1 MSNRAIN
8 CNLIGSK
15 SLLLYCANSLI
26 KIGIPINGV
35 LSDDPDVKQWMDS
48 RDIPCFALNQKE
60 KLIEMGQVDYVFSI
74 SHLAITPASI
84 IQLARQHAINVHDGL
99 LPDFAGPN
107 ATTRA
112 IHQQRDE
119 HGISWHEMTENI
131 GCGGVFLSK
140 RFGLDNDETVFT
152 LNAKC
157 YDAAMGSFNGLIE
170 QIQQGTLT
178 VQAHGAPERFSTA
191 QYYRPEHA
199 ACLDF
204 KQSASSLNAQVR
216 GINFESY
223 ANNIGLMRLYTPEAS
238 YFVRRCEVS
247 DTASD
252 LPAGTLISTTPA
264 LEISTQDQDLRI
276 TELIDAQGNMVTA
289 EQFAQQT
296 NIDRGKQLAEID
308 ADTAHHIDKINH
320 QAAKAETYWLERL
333 NQLEPLEI
341 PYVESRSVEQSQSVN
356 RKAQTM
362 ALPASL
368 NEQDFIHSLALY
380 MARISKK
387 SCFDIA
393 YIHHVEND
401 TRYDQFFE
409 SCLPLRLKLND
420 ELSVKDSRKL
430 FLQQL
435 EEFQNKP
442 GYNTDL
448 PLRQPSWSEQLD
460 KHHAQSLDMALL
472 RGKAQ
477 INDPAAACMSA
488 PLILQLDNG
497 QCHWHYDNHAYSDTS
512 IERMMA
518 QLQVMLDAMQQDD
531 NARVVA
537 LPVIPDIEQQ
547 RLLTRWNETELSY
560 DQNICVHQL
569 FEQQVEKTP
578 DAIALTYLDEHLSYK
593 ELNQQSNRLAHYL
606 ISQGVTAD
614 TMVGVLCQRSPH
626 MLISMLAILKAGG
639 AYLPLDPEYPLD
651 RLSYMMEDCR
661 VKLVLSESDQR
672 AFLTGRTVA
681 GSDLSVVYLDEN
693 PEILKSQNESNP
705 ENEISSSNLSY
716 IIYTSGS
723 TGKPK
728 GVMVEHRNVVNF
740 IFAMDQSLR
749 HDIEKPGVWLA
760 ETSIS
765 FDISVL
771 ELFWTLARGFQIIL
785 HTDADRKSARKAHT
799 RYPNQDIDF
808 SLFYWNISNE
818 ESEQAPDKY
827 RLLMESAQ
835 FGDKNNFKAVWMP
848 ERHFHAFGGLFPN
861 PAITAAAV
869 ASVTK
874 NIHLRAGSC
883 VVPLHS
889 PIRIAE
895 EWAVVD
901 NISGGRVGMAV
912 APGWQP
918 QDFVIKPENHKNAKQ
933 IMFDNTNIIKKLWRG
948 ETVEFESPTGPAD
961 IRTLPRPLQKELP
974 VWVTTAGNPETYAA
988 AAREGNN
995 VLTHLLGQA
1004 TEELGEKIAVY
1015 RQIWKECGHPGEGHV
1030 TVMLHT
1036 LVGPDDAQIK
1046 ELAREPMK
1054 RYLKTAVGLVKAA
1067 AWHFPA
1073 FKDLSD
1079 TSNNDMDNYFDSLSE
1094 QDLDDLLE
1102 FAFERYFE
1110 HSGLF
1115 GSVDKCIEMVDSL
1128 KEIGVD
1134 EVAALIDF
1142 GLDTNTA
1149 LDHLSHLNQLRS
1161 LCQKQTE
1168 MQDNENHQ
1176 QDQSIPALLER
1187 YNVSHFQCTPTR
1199 AAMLSADPAAREC
1212 LKKIN
1217 CMMVGGEA
1225 FPLPLANDLQQLIPG
1240 RLINMYGPTECT
1252 IWSSTYNIMEQLDKV
1267 SIGRPIGNTQLYI
1280 VDEKLRPVPEGVAGE
1295 LLIAG
1300 DGVVRG
1306 YFERPELNEER
1317 FVADPY
1323 SKNDNAR
1330 MYRTGDLVRYRHDG
1344 LIDYLGRM
1352 DNQVKIFGYRIELG
1366 EIEAQILQHPDVY
1379 EAAVI
1384 LYSKSAND
1392 KRLIAYMSAKAGA
1405 KLDTESIQTFVQKDL
1420 PHFMR
1425 PGVYIHLDKLPLT
1438 PNGKIDRNALPEP
1451 DQQNRQT
1458 KQAEYIQPENDLQ
1471 KTIADIWQGTLG
1483 VHDIGMSDNFFDLGG
1498 HSLLVIEVLGKLR
1511 EVIEKPIKMTDMFR
1525 FPTIAQL
1532 SDFLAAENEDP
1543 NAKLAGS
1550 KDRAAARKNA
1560 IGRRRKNKN

>member
-1 MSNRAIN
+1 MSTKAVN
-8 CNLIGSK
+8 CNLIGSR
-15 SLLLYCANSLI
+15 SLLLHCANSLI
-26 KIGIPINGV
+26 NNDISINGV
-35 LSDDPDVKQWMDS
+35 LTDDSDVKKWMAS
-48 RDIPCFALNQKE
+48 QNIPCFDLNQTE
-60 KLIEMGQVDYVFSI
+60 KLIELGQVDYVFSI
-74 SHLAITPASI
+74 SHLAITPGSI
-84 IQLARQHAINVHDGL
+84 TNLARQHAINVHDGL
-99 LPDFAGPN
+99 LPHFAGPN

-112 IHQQRDE
+112 IHEQHKE
-119 HGISWHEMTENI
+119 HAICWHEMTGDI
-131 GCGGVFLSK
+131 ACGGVFLSQN
-140 RFGLDNDETVFT
+140 FDLDQDETAFT

-157 YDAAMGSFNGLIE
+157 YDAAMASFDELVQ

-178 VQAHGAPERFSTA
+178 AHAHGAPDNIA
-191 QYYRPEHA
+191 NALHYRPTNA

-204 KQSASSLNAQVR
+204 KQSSAHLEALVR

-223 ANNIGLMRLYTPEAS
+223 ANNIGLMRLYTPETD

-247 DTASD
+247 NTASSQ
-252 LPAGTLISTTPA
+252 PPGTLVSTEPM
-264 LEISTQDQDLRI
+264 LEIATKDQQLRI
-276 TELIDAQGNMVTA
+276 LELIDAASNPVSA
-289 EQFAQQT
+289 EQFVSQT
-296 NIDRGKQLAEID
+296 GIKQSDLLPEIETEVASKIDD
-308 ADTAHHIDKINH
+308 INRK
-320 QAAKAETYWLERL
+320 AAKAENYWLERL
-333 NQLEPLEI
+333 NQLEPVEI
-341 PYVESRSVEQSQSVN
+341 PYAKTRSTDPKAISRTT
-356 RKAQTM
+356 QTQ

-368 NEQDFIHSLALY
+368 NENDFIHSLALY
-380 MARISKK
+380 LSRISKK
-387 SCFDIA
+387 NCFDIA
-393 YIHHVEND
+393 YINHVESQ
-401 TRYDQFFE
+401 TQYDHFFE
-409 SCLPLRLKLND
+409 SCLPLRLQLND
-420 ELSVKDSRKL
+420 ELSVADSRQL

-435 EEFQNKP
+435 EQFQHKT

-460 KHHAQSLDMALL
+460 KHHARSLDVALL
-472 RGKAQ
+472 IGKAQ
-477 INDPAAACMSA
+477 IHDPVVADISA
-488 PLILQLDNG
+488 SLILQLDNG
-497 QCHWHYDNHAYSDTS
+497 QCHWHYDSSAYSDTS
-512 IERMMA
+512 INRMMA
-518 QLQVMLDAMQQDD
+518 QLEIMLDDMQKNDSAQ
-531 NARVVA
+531 VSS
-537 LPVIPDIEQQ
+537 LSLIPESELQ
-547 RLLTRWNETELSY
+547 RLLSSWNETELGY
-560 DQNICVHQL
+560 DKKLCVHQL
-569 FEQQVEKTP
+569 FEQQVDKTP
-578 DAIALTYLDEHLSYK
+578 DAIALTYLDEHLTYRQ
-593 ELNQQSNRLAHYL
+593 LNQQSNRLAHYL

-626 MLISMLAILKAGG
+626 MLISLLAILKAGG

-661 VKLVLSESDQR
+661 VKLVLSEAEQR
-672 AFLTGRTVA
+672 AFLSGRSVA
-681 GSDLSVVYLDEN
+681 GSELAVLYLDEN
-693 PEILKSQNESNP
+693 PQVLNKQPYTNPAVEIN
-705 ENEISSSNLSY
+705 SSDLSY

-740 IFAMDQSLR
+740 IFAMDQILK
-749 HDIEKPGVWLA
+749 HDTDKPGVWLA

-869 ASVTK
+869 ASVTE

-883 VVPLHS
+883 VIPLHS

-933 IMFDNTNIIKKLWRG
+933 IMFDNIKVVKKLWRG
-948 ETVEFESPTGPAD
+948 EAVEFESPTGPVP
-961 IRTLPRPLQKELP
+961 IKTLPRPLQKELS
-974 VWVTTAGNPETYAA
+974 VWITTAGNPETYAQ
-988 AAREGNN
+988 AARDGDH
-995 VLTHLLGQA
+995 VLTHLLGQT

-1015 RQIWKECGHPGEGHV
+1015 RQIWKECNHPGEGLV
-1030 TVMLHT
+1030 TVMLHS

-1073 FKDLSD
+1073 FKDISD
-1079 TSNNDMDNYFDSLSE
+1079 VTNKDMDSYFNSLTE
-1094 QDLDDLLE
+1094 QDLDDLLD

-1115 GSVDKCIEMVDSL
+1115 GSVEKCIDMVDSL

-1142 GLDTNTA
+1142 GLETDTA

-1161 LCQKQTE
+1161 FCQKQTE
-1168 MQDNENHQ
+1168 TQTDKQ
-1176 QDQSIPALLER
+1176 PQSDQSIPALLER
-1187 YNVSHFQCTPTR
+1187 YKVTHFQCTPTR
-1199 AAMLSADPAAREC
+1199 AAMLTADPAASVCMKR
-1212 LKKIN
+1212 ID

-1225 FPLPLANDLQQLIPG
+1225 FPVPLANDLQQLVSG
-1240 RLINMYGPTECT
+1240 QLINMYGPTECT
-1252 IWSSTYNIMEQLDKV
+1252 IWSSTYEITEQRDKV
-1267 SIGRPIGNTQLYI
+1267 SIGRPIGNTQFYI

-1317 FVADPY
+1317 FIPDPY
-1323 SKNDNAR
+1323 SKEPDAH
-1330 MYRTGDLVRYRHDG
+1330 MYRTGDLVRYRNDG
-1344 LIDYLGRM
+1344 LVDYLGRM

-1366 EIEAQILQHPDVY
+1366 EIEAQILQYHDIY

-1384 LYSKSAND
+1384 LYSQSAND
-1392 KRLIAYMSAKAGA
+1392 KRLVAYISTKAGA
-1405 KLDTESIQTFVQKDL
+1405 TLDLDSLKTFVQKDL

-1425 PGVYIHLDKLPLT
+1425 PAIYIQLDKLPLT

-1451 DQQNRQT
+1451 DQQNRQA
-1458 KQAEYIQPENDLQ
+1458 KQAEYVQPENDLQ
-1471 KTIADIWQGTLG
+1471 KTIADIWQSTLG
-1483 VHDIGMSDNFFDLGG
+1483 IHDIGMSDNFFDLGG

-1532 SDFLAAENEDP
+1532 SDFLAAEDEDP
-1543 NAKLAGS
+1543 NVKLASS

-1560 IGRRRKNKN
+1560 VGRRRRNKK